1 VAPELARR
9 PRGSRTDSDDL
20 ITNQQLE
27 EATMFRMQA
36 TRAVAALAM
45 TMVLVAACGGSTASP
60 STSPSSAP
68 SAAAPSATT
77 SAAAPSPSAQTGYA
91 GPEATIEY
99 SIWGDPTELKNQQ
112 AIVDAFHAAEPK
124 ITVKVTVSDWDTYWA
139 KLQTGLAGGAAP
151 DVFAMDGPLFPDYA
165 GRDVLL
171 DLTPYIQAEG
181 YDLGQLNALAVKDF
195 TTADGRQL
203 GLPRDLN
210 VIALFYNKDL
220 FDKAGV
226 PYPDDTWDWAKLVE
240 VGKKLTKDTNGDGK
254 TDQWGLYTETTDMEN
269 YWSSLVWQNGGDI
282 LAPDGKSIVL
292 DSPQA
297 TGGLQF
303 LQDLIWKE
311 KVVPEPALF
320 AETGDAFEQGK
331 AAMEINGS
339 WLVATDE
346 AAGLKFG
353 IAPLPKGPAGRAT
366 SLNPTGAVVSKASKS
381 PEAAWAFVK
390 YLASP
395 EAQQKI
401 MALKASLP
409 VNTSVL
415 TGPYSSSFDGAAV
428 LAGALEYAHLKPSFK
443 GYDEFATALQGEL
456 DEHVFNAP
464 DETAAEAIAKVK
476 DQLNQI
482 LNQ

>member
-1 VAPELARR
+1 
-9 PRGSRTDSDDL
+9 
-20 ITNQQLE
+20 
-27 EATMFRMQA
+27 M
-36 TRAVAALAM
+36 ALVSAG
-45 TMVLVAACGGSTASP
+45 CGGG
-60 STSPSSAP
+60 
-68 SAAAPSATT
+68 AA
-77 SAAAPSPSAQTGYA
+77 SPSAQPSVAGAASPSAVVGASPSAPTGYS
-91 GPEATIEY
+91 GPAATIEY
-99 SIWGDPTELKNQQ
+99 AIWGDPTELKNQQ
-112 AIVDAFHAAEPK
+112 AIVDAFHAVEPK
-124 ITVKVTVSDWDTYWA
+124 ITVKVTVSDWDTYWD

-171 DLTPYIQAEG
+171 DLTPHVQSEG
-181 YDLGQLNALAVKDF
+181 YPLTALDSNAVKDF
-195 TTADGRQL
+195 TTSDARQL

-220 FDKAGV
+220 FDKASV
-226 PYPDDTWDWAKLVE
+226 AYPDDTWDWAKLVE
-240 VGKKLTKDTNGDGK
+240 VGKKLTVDKNKDGK
-254 TDQWGLYTETTDMEN
+254 PDQWGLYTETTDMEN

-292 DSPQA
+292 DSPAA

-311 KVVPEPALF
+311 KVVPEPSLF

-331 AAMEINGS
+331 AAMEVNGS

-346 AAGLKFG
+346 TAGLKFG

-366 SLNPTGAVVSKASKS
+366 SVNPTGAVVYKGTKS
-381 PEAAWAFVK
+381 PDAAWAFVK

-395 EAQQKI
+395 AAQQKI

-409 VNTSVL
+409 ANKEVL
-415 TGPYSSSFDGAAV
+415 TGAFATSYGGAAV
-428 LAGALEYAHLKPSFK
+428 LADALGYAHLKPSFK
-443 GYDEFATALQGEL
+443 GYNEFTTALQGEL

-464 DETAAEAIAKVK
+464 DETAAQAVAKVK
-476 DQLNQI
+476 DQLNKI
-482 LNQ
+482 LAGQ